1 MHPHTVHQHRNDL
14 QVVDVRDD
22 DERRAGVVPAAW
34 HIPLGQLPG
43 SLDELD
49 RGLLVV
55 TTCRDGRWA
64 EQAARLLR
72 RAGFRAQAMEGGVLA
87 WEGERLPLTAAGGPG
102 DGSGRSAQIPSAR
115 LPVGDPRRV
124 VRA

>member
-1 MHPHTVHQHRNDL
+1 M
-14 QVVDVRDD
+14 
-22 DERRAGVVPAAW
+22 
-34 HIPLGQLPG
+34 PG
-43 SLDELD
+43 
-49 RGLLVV
+49 R
-55 TTCRDGRWA
+55 RWA

-72 RAGFRAQAMEGGVLA
+72 QSGFRAQAMEGGVLA

-102 DGSGRSAQIPSAR
+102 GGSGRIVQIPSAR